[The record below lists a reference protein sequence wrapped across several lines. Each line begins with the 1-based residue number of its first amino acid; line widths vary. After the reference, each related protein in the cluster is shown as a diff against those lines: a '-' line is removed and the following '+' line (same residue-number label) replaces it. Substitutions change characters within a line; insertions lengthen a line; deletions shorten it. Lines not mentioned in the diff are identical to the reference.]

1 MADGDC
7 YTRLHRVALML
18 QGKGWIWSFHEF
30 ENYPFGIIPHTT
42 FPFDGL
48 LVLLALILKPFI
60 LNPLDWAGLWVSPLL
75 FVFLGSFLFFFQ
87 RSSWGREEKNSIYD
101 SSVLLFGLVLL
112 PGMIWATSFGRPDH
126 QSLLMVLIFIALWGE
141 ERRWSGPGRMW
152 EIGLALLWGVA
163 LWTSLYEPLVV
174 LGCLGGMNLWIRR
187 QESKFFWGVIAIFFL
202 LTQWLEGFRFIHLHS
217 FDQKNLSSWFHTIG
231 ETRGV
236 GVRDFVLIF
245 TGLLFLIPFALMT
258 YWSEMKDRKTVLILV
273 GLSVILVGLTIFQR
287 RWLYFS
293 AIPPLLLAAFV
304 WRFLNRRW
312 QWGIGLLF
320 LLNIVISTSEFKN
333 SFDQEGPFT
342 VESKAIA
349 KSIQGE
355 GAILAPWWISPSLL
369 YYSGQPIVAS
379 TSHQS
384 IEGISDSA
392 QFFRGTNWVEAE
404 GILRA
409 RKVRWVVA
417 YDEDRVLQNASEVLG
432 LPIPENGQLTWAS
445 RLWRTRALPTAL
457 KLRGATAHLRLYEF
471 IPDQSF

>member
-7 YTRLHRVALML
+7 YTRLHRVDLMF

-48 LVLLALILKPFI
+48 LAFLALILKPFVGA
-60 LNPLDWAGLWVSPLL
+60 PLDWAGLWVSPLL
-75 FVFLGSFLFFFQ
+75 FLFLGFFF
-87 RSSWGREEKNSIYD
+87 SFFLKNSKEEGGGSLYG
-101 SSVLLFGLVLL
+101 SCVLLFGLALL
-112 PGMIWATSFGRPDH
+112 PGFIWATPFGRPDH

-141 ERRWSGPGRMW
+141 ERRWREAARIW
-152 EIGLALLWGVA
+152 EIGLALVWGIA

-187 QESKFFWGVIAIFFL
+187 QESKLFWGVIAIFFV
-202 LTQWLEGFRFIHLHS
+202 LTQWLEGFRFLHLNS
-217 FDQKNLSSWFHTIG
+217 FDHKNLSTWFHTIG

-236 GVRDFVLIF
+236 GVKDFVLIF

-258 YWSEMKDRKTVLILV
+258 YWSEMKDRKIALILAA
-273 GLSVILVGLTIFQR
+273 LSVILVGLTIFQR

-320 LLNIVISTSEFKN
+320 LLNIVISTSEFK
-333 SFDQEGPFT
+333 SGLDQEGPFT

-349 KSIQGE
+349 KSIHGE

-369 YYSGQPIVAS
+369 YYSGQQIVAS

-384 IEGISDSA
+384 IEGISDSS
-392 QFFRGTNWVEAE
+392 QFFRETNWVEAE
-404 GILRA
+404 RILRT

-457 KLRGATAHLRLYEF
+457 KLRGVTAHLRLYEF
-471 IPDQSF
+471 IPD